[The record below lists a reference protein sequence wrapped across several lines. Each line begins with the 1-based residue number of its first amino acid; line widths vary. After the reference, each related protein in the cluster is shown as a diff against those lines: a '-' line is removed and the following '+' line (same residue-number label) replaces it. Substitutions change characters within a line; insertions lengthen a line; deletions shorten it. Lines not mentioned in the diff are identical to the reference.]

1 MRYALLLLLV
11 VAPAQAAV
19 EFNRDIRPI
28 LSENCFACHGPD
40 TAKRKASLR
49 LDTAAGTKE
58 SIVAGK
64 PEESELYRRVA
75 GIGEGKHMPP
85 ASTNKKL
92 TKAQTG
98 LIRQWIAEGGKY
110 EAHWSFI
117 APKRPSL
124 PAVKDAKWGKTPID
138 RFVLATLEREGIR
151 PGAEADRRTLIRRL
165 SFDLRGLPP
174 SPAEV
179 DAFVADTSEKAYET
193 LVEKIL
199 GSKHHGER
207 MAMFWLD
214 LVRFADTAGYH
225 SDNHRDIY
233 LYRDWVIDSFNANK
247 RFDRFTIEQLAG
259 DLLPTPTRDQ
269 KVASGYNRLLMTTEE
284 GGAQAK
290 EYLAKYAADRVRNSS
305 VVWMGLTMGCAE
317 CHAHK
322 YDPITAA
329 DFYRY
334 ASFWADIQETAVGRQ
349 AQTKIPSVTQELER
363 ATLEAELVVARK
375 TLTTPTPSLRAAQA
389 LWEKDAVINLNK
401 LKSTWSPIK
410 PAKVSSSG
418 GSTLTILDDKTVLT
432 SGKNP
437 DKDTYTIT
445 FPTDEKAIT
454 GLRLAA
460 LQHPSFAGGL
470 SRANGNFVLTGVE
483 VAVLSKDGKRRKVA
497 LARAD
502 ADYSQPGFPV
512 ASLVTK
518 GAGWAIEGHVR
529 KDVDRQAMFVF
540 TKPIA
545 GGPGTT
551 IEVRLVHSSQY
562 AGHNIGRFRLDLTT
576 FPTPGLGDKGGLPA
590 NVLAALQVPAD
601 KRTNAHKAAL
611 TAHYLTLSPELM
623 ATRATVAKIEAR
635 LKQLAET
642 APQTLISSAAGPRV
656 MRVLPRGNWLDDSGE
671 VVEPGVPASLPKLTP
686 AGKRANRLDLAKW
699 LVSPE
704 HPLTA
709 RVFVNR
715 LWKLVYGNGLVTSLE
730 DFGSQGT
737 PASHPELLDW
747 LAVEF
752 RESGWDVRHLLRL
765 MVTSSAYRQ
774 VSTTSEGIRGRDPYN
789 HLLARQSRF
798 RLDAEMVRDN
808 ALAVS
813 GLLTLKVGGPSV
825 KPYQPAGYWEYLNF
839 PTRSYAADKG
849 DDQYRRGVYTY
860 WQRSF
865 PHPSLIA
872 FDAPSREEC
881 TAERP
886 RSNTPQQ
893 ALVLLND
900 PTYVEAA
907 RVLAAKVL
915 RDSGKGDEDR
925 LAFAFRS
932 VLGRKPRPAESKLL
946 LALVARHRSDYRAEK
961 EAAEGLLAIGQTPV
975 GKDADRQELASWTS
989 VMRVLLNLHETITRE

>member
-11 VAPAQAAV
+11 AVPAQAAI

-75 GIGEGKHMPP
+75 GLGDGKRMPP
-85 ASTNKKL
+85 ASTNKTL
-92 TKAQTG
+92 TKAQAD
-98 LIRQWIAEGGKY
+98 LIRRWIAEGGKY
-110 EAHWSFI
+110 DAHWSFI
-117 APKRPSL
+117 APKRPAL
-124 PAVKDAKWGKTPID
+124 PAVKDTRWGKTPID
-138 RFVLATLEREGIR
+138 RFILATLEREGVR

-174 SPAEV
+174 SPEEV
-179 DAFVADTSEKAYET
+179 DAYVADTSEKAYEN
-193 LVEKIL
+193 LVEKML
-199 GSKHHGER
+199 TSKHHGER
-207 MAMFWLD
+207 LALFWLD

-225 SDNHRDIY
+225 SDNFRDVY
-233 LYRDWVIDSFNANK
+233 LYRDWVIDAFNANK
-247 RFDRFTIEQLAG
+247 RFDRFTIEQIAG
-259 DLLPTPTRDQ
+259 DLLPTPTRSQ
-269 KVASGYNRLLMTTEE
+269 KIASGYNRLLMTTEE

-317 CHAHK
+317 CHSHK
-322 YDPITAA
+322 YDPITAKE
-329 DFYRY
+329 FYQY
-334 ASFWADIQETAVGRQ
+334 ASFWADIQETPVGRQ
-349 AQTKIPSVTQELER
+349 AQTKIPSVEQEIER
-363 ATLEAELVVARK
+363 ANLEAELAAARK
-375 TLTTPTPSLRAAQA
+375 SLATPTPSIRAAQA
-389 LWEKDAVINLNK
+389 LWEKTTVADLGAM
-401 LKSTWSPIK
+401 KSAWTAIK
-410 PAKVSSSG
+410 PTKVASSG
-418 GSTLTILDDKTVLT
+418 GSTLTIQGDRSVLT

-437 DKDTYTIT
+437 DKDTYTVALA
-445 FPTDEKAIT
+445 TDEKAIT

-460 LQHPSFAGGL
+460 LRHPSFSGL
-470 SRANGNFVLTGVE
+470 SRNNGNFVLTGIE
-483 VAVLSKDGKRRKVA
+483 VAVLSKDGKRHKVA
-497 LARAD
+497 LARAE
-502 ADYSQPGFPV
+502 ADYSQPGHPV
-512 ASLVTK
+512 ASLVGK
-518 GAGWAIEGHVR
+518 GNSGWAIEGHVR
-529 KDVDRQAMFVF
+529 KDADRQAMFAF
-540 TKPIA
+540 AKPIT

-551 IEVRLVHSSQY
+551 IEVRLVHASPY
-562 AGHNIGRFRLDLTT
+562 VGHNIGRFRLDLTT
-576 FPTPGLGDKGGLPA
+576 VPAPGLGDKGGLPA
-590 NVLAALQVPAD
+590 AVLAALQVPAD
-601 KRTNAHKAAL
+601 KRTDAHKATL
-611 TAHYLTLSPELM
+611 TAHYSTLSPESM
-623 ATRATVAKIEAR
+623 PTRAKIAKIEAR
-635 LKQLAET
+635 LKQIADS
-642 APQTLISSAAGPRV
+642 APQTLISSAAGPRM
-656 MRVLPRGNWLDDSGE
+656 MRVLPRGNWLDDTGE
-671 VVEPGVPASLPKLTP
+671 IVAPGVPASLPRLSP
-686 AGKRANRLDLAKW
+686 AGKRATRLDLAKW

-715 LWKLVYGNGLVTSLE
+715 LWKLLYGNGLVTSLE
-730 DFGSQGT
+730 DFGSQGN
-737 PASHPELLDW
+737 PPSHPELLDW

-774 VSTTSEGIRGRDPYN
+774 VSTAGEAVRGRDPYN
-789 HLLARQSRF
+789 HLVARQARF
-798 RLDAEMVRDN
+798 RLDAEVVRDN

-813 GLLTLKVGGPSV
+813 GLLTTKVGGPSV

-839 PTRSYAADKG
+839 PTRTYAADRG

-865 PHPSLIA
+865 PHPSLTA

-907 RVLAAKVL
+907 RVLAAKIL
-915 RDSGKGDEDR
+915 RDGGKGDADR
-925 LAFAFRS
+925 LAFAFRQ
-932 VLGRKPRPAESKLL
+932 VLGRKPRPAEAELL
-946 LALVARHRSDYRAEK
+946 LALLARHRRDYQADK

-975 GKDADRQELASWTS
+975 GKDVDRQALASWTS
-989 VMRVLLNLHETITRE
+989 ITRVLLNLHETITRE